1 MPHRL
6 ALLGLILSLA
16 ASPPAAAISGG
27 EQIRLAGQGRFIELV
42 EKLEALPAERRKTAD
57 WHALCWGYARIKR
70 YAPLEPCLQTLEQRV
85 AQGDR
90 RTRLFGLD
98 DVTPAVHI
106 LRAETHIELGRYSAA
121 IESAQAALAWF
132 AKEGDGSV
140 LDIRINALAALTL
153 AHALEG
159 RRDEAARH
167 ADQLEAVKIG
177 LMSDHGN
184 AKTLALARASM
195 GIGRYPRVVELLQK
209 DTRFSIQSW
218 LDNLISGA
226 LFTGASNW
234 VWQELPR
241 GFMLNKA
248 LFEMDR
254 WTEAKTGYDRLL
266 GVPQIAEN
274 GEIYWLI
281 LFDRG
286 RIAEREGEIGQATE
300 FYRRAIEVIERQR
313 SSIHTEANKIGFVG
327 DKQGVYTRLV
337 DLLERLGRVGEAFE
351 YAERAKSRA
360 LVDLLAEKSAFRA
373 RGLSSP
379 ARQTLERYVETELD
393 SLSQPPIAAA
403 EAGTRALR
411 VLKIV
416 EALRQEEPELASLV
430 AVDNA
435 AVSELQRLVE
445 ADETLLHYYPV
456 GANESIAFVLTR
468 ERIDSVRIRH
478 DDLAARIRQLRE
490 RIERRAAVEA
500 DARTLH
506 DILLKPLADRIR
518 TPSLLFVPHG
528 ALHYL
533 PLAAL
538 HDGQDYLIGRRA
550 IRTLPSVT
558 ALRYLRP
565 TARAGARTLIFGNPD
580 LRDPG
585 LDLPNAEIEAREL
598 AGMLPGAVLKLR
610 GEASKANFQR
620 LARGMDRIH
629 IASHGKFDN
638 TRPMQSALYLAPTA
652 GDDGRLTVAELY
664 DIELDADLV
673 TLSACETGL
682 GRLAGGE
689 ELIGLTR
696 GFLFAGTRSIVASL
710 WPVDDAATAALMRAF
725 YAGLARTNKRDALR
739 NAQNA
744 TRKTHPHPFYWAA
757 FQFTGNLR

>member
-1 MPHRL
+1 MSPLVPL
-6 ALLGLILSLA
+6 ALILALA
-16 ASPPAAAISGG
+16 SSPAAAISGN
-27 EQIRLAGQGRFIELV
+27 EQVRLAGQGRFVELV
-42 EKLEALPAERRKTAD
+42 EKLEALPAPQRKTAD
-57 WHALCWGYARIKR
+57 WHALCWGYSRIKR
-70 YAPLEPCLQTLEQRV
+70 YAPLEPCLQTLEARV
-85 AQGDR
+85 AKGDK

-98 DVTPAVHI
+98 DVTPAVH
-106 LRAETHIELGRYSAA
+106 LMRAETHIELGRYPAA

-132 AKEGDGSV
+132 AKEGDASV
-140 LDIRINALAALTL
+140 LDIRINALAALVL
-153 AHALEG
+153 AHALDG
-159 RRDEAARH
+159 RREEAARY
-167 ADQLEAVKIG
+167 ADELEAVKIG
-177 LMSDHGN
+177 ILSDHGN

-195 GIGRYPRVVELLQK
+195 AIGRYPRVIELLQK
-209 DTRFSIQSW
+209 DTRFTFQAW

-254 WTEAKTGYDRLL
+254 WQEAKAGYDRLL
-266 GVPQIAEN
+266 AVPQIVEN

-286 RIAEREGEIGQATE
+286 RIAEREGETAQAVD

-327 DKQGVYTRLV
+327 DKQSVYTRLI
-337 DLLERLGRVGEAFE
+337 DLLERSGRAGEAFE

-373 RGLSSP
+373 RGAT
-379 ARQTLERYVETELD
+379 ARQTLNRLVETDLEAR
-393 SLSQPPIAAA
+393 SQPPIAAA

-416 EALRQEEPELASLV
+416 EELRQEEPELASLV

-435 AVSELQRLVE
+435 AVSELQQLIE
-445 ADETLLHYYPV
+445 ADEALLHYYPV
-456 GANESIAFVLTR
+456 KANESIAFLVTR
-468 ERIDSVRIRH
+468 ERIETFRIRH
-478 DDLAARIRQLRE
+478 DDLAVRVRQLRE
-490 RIERRAAVEA
+490 RIERRAPVDEPAQA
-500 DARTLH
+500 LYG
-506 DILLKPLADRIR
+506 LLIKPLAARIQ
-518 TPSLLFVPHG
+518 TANLLFVPHG

-538 HDGQDYLIGRRA
+538 HDGQDYLIGRFA
-550 IRTLPSVT
+550 LRTLPSVT
-558 ALRYLRP
+558 ALRYLRSATP
-565 TARAGARTLIFGNPD
+565 PGNRTLILGNPD
-580 LRDPG
+580 LRDPS

-598 AGMLPGAVLKLR
+598 AGMLPNSLLKLR

-638 TRPMQSALYLAPTA
+638 TRPMQSALYLAPS
-652 GDDGRLTVAELY
+652 GSDDGRLTVAELY
-664 DIELDADLV
+664 ELDLNADLV

-710 WPVDDAATAALMRAF
+710 WPVDDAATAELMRTF
-725 YAGLARTNKRDALR
+725 YAGLAKMNKRDALR
-739 NAQNA
+739 EAQNL

-757 FQFTGNLR
+757 FQLTGNLR